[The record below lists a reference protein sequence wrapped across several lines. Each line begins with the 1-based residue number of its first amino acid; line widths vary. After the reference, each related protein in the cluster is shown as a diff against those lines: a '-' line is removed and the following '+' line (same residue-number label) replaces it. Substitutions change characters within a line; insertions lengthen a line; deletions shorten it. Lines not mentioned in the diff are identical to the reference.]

1 MTRLSVMLL
10 IALVLSGL
18 WLVKT
23 SYESR
28 RLFAE
33 IERAKAEETQLAAD
47 AKRLDTERRTEATN
61 LKVERTAREKLAMR
75 LATPDVTVYVND
87 SRQAQDALLP
97 ALGGSAAASRPMT
110 VETAR

>member
-1 MTRLSVMLL
+1 MLL

-33 IERAKAEETQLAAD
+33 IERAKAEESQLAAD

-75 LATPDVTVYVND
+75 LATPDVTIYVSD
-87 SRQAQDALLP
+87 SRA
-97 ALGGSAAASRPMT
+97 GSAATPHDVSLPAGSGSSAASAAMT
-110 VETAR
+110 VEGAQ

>member
-1 MTRLSVMLL
+1 MTRLSVLLL

-33 IERAKAEETQLAAD
+33 IERAKAEETQLTAD
-47 AKRLDTERRTEATN
+47 EKRLDAERRTEATH
-61 LKVERTAREKLAMR
+61 LKVERTAREKLSMR
-75 LATPDVTVYVND
+75 LATAEVTVYVND
-87 SRQAQDALLP
+87 SRQGAGAPAQEAS
-97 ALGGSAAASRPMT
+97 SASSAMV
-110 VETAR
+110 VEGAR

>member
-1 MTRLSVMLL
+1 MTRLSILL
-10 IALVLSGL
+10 LVALILSGL
-18 WLVKT
+18 YLVKT

-33 IERAKAEETQLAAD
+33 IERAKAEEQQLAAD
-47 AKRLDTERRTEATN
+47 AKRLDAELRTEATH

-87 SRQAQDALLP
+87 GRA
-97 ALGGSAAASRPMT
+97 SAASEAQP
-110 VETAR
+110 